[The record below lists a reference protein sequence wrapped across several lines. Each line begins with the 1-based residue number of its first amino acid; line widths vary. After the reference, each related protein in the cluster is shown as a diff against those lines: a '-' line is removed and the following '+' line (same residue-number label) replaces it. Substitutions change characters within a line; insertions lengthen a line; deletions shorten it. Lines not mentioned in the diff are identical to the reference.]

1 MPLLTA
7 GARCYKKMFPQ
18 QIMETATSR
27 RPLKSRDTGW
37 ARTLAAW
44 LARRRVAPNAISV
57 ASALFAAGAAAA
69 LYFSGREGVPYRFL
83 LLAAAIVGIQLRL
96 LANLLDGMVAVEGG
110 LKTKSGEVFNDL
122 PDRIADALIL
132 IAAGYAVQG
141 FPYGE
146 ALGWCAAMLAVFTA
160 YVRMLGGAAGLP
172 QSFIGPMAKQQRM
185 AVMTVAC
192 LLSIF
197 ESRFLR
203 PGSILWIALIV
214 VNAGCVLTIARR
226 TMKIVDGLESQ

>member
-1 MPLLTA
+1 MPLLTV
-7 GARCYKKMFPQ
+7 GARCYNKVFPQ
-18 QIMETATSR
+18 QTMDSATSR

-37 ARTLAAW
+37 ARALAAW

-57 ASALFAAGAAAA
+57 ASVFFSAGAAVA
-69 LYFSGREGVPYRFL
+69 LYFSGREGVHGRFL
-83 LLAAAIVGIQLRL
+83 LLAAAVVGIQLRL
-96 LANLLDGMVAVEGG
+96 LANLLDGMVAMEGG

-132 IAAGYAVQG
+132 VGAGYAVHG
-141 FPYGE
+141 FPYGVT
-146 ALGWCAAMLAVFTA
+146 LGWCAGLLAIFTA
-160 YVRMLGGAAGLP
+160 YVRMLGGAARLP

-197 ESRFLR
+197 ETRLLR
-203 PGSILWIALIV
+203 AGTILWMALIV
-214 VNAGCVLTIARR
+214 VNAGCVVTIVRR
-226 TMKIVDGLESQ
+226 TVKIVRALESQ